1 MNSVTDFQCQ
11 FRRQWTPGQPDDWT
25 EHGLGEEGE
34 DCGHITVYGLL
45 NDAHCSSKM
54 KYICE
59 MKK

>member
-1 MNSVTDFQCQ
+1 MNSVTDFQFQ

-34 DCGHITVYGLL
+34 DCGHITEYGLL
-45 NDAHCSSKM
+45 NDVHCSSKM

>member
-1 MNSVTDFQCQ
+1 MNSLTNFEFQ
-11 FRRQWTPGQPDDWT
+11 FHRRWIPGQPDDWT
-25 EHGLGEEGE
+25 LHGLGEEGE

-45 NDAHCSSKM
+45 NDAHCSYKL